1 MMDVRILSTL
11 AETIERSRE
20 LLASRESTTQVLVL
34 PLLRGLGYAVSNP
47 LELRCGEPLGF
58 ADGGSATADIA
69 IYEGDGKTLR
79 MVVDVRA
86 LGADLWSRSPLAKAV
101 GAAGL
106 RFLVVTD
113 GARYQI
119 YGDLQRPGSIDD
131 APFCAFS
138 LAGPDADYAHAS
150 ATLSRFA
157 RDAFDPGALIS
168 KAEDEALTAAL
179 RQRLMRALRA
189 PAAEPDFL
197 RWLSEGIYEGKRT
210 RPVLERLGRLAEEAV
225 TPAILGLLSE
235 DYIDALR
242 ERMQV
247 ANEIVARGALARPQ
261 APRGAEPVVIAMI
274 RKMAERAGSNPA
286 EIVHRETTNY
296 HGVGLKTPSR
306 WFVRWFDGSRRRA
319 LTTLVP
325 VEEARAL
332 VRGFV
337 VEEAPQSFGVSRVQ
351 IDDAAQIWAL
361 EALVVRSL
369 DICRRGDQLP
379 LAAAAE

>member
-1 MMDVRILSTL
+1 MDARILSTL
-11 AETIERSRE
+11 AETIESSRE

-47 LELRCGEPLGF
+47 LELRCGEPLAF
-58 ADGGSATADIA
+58 EDGGSATADIA
-69 IYEGDGKTLR
+69 IYEGDGRTLR

-86 LGADLWSRSPLAKAV
+86 LGADLWIRSPLAKAV

-119 YGDLQRPGSIDD
+119 YGDLRSPGSIDD

-138 LAGPDADYAHAS
+138 LAGADADHEHAS
-150 ATLSRFA
+150 AVLGRFS

-168 KAEDEALTAAL
+168 KAEDEALICAL
-179 RQRLMRALRA
+179 RQRLSQALRT

-210 RPVLERLGRLAEEAV
+210 RPVLERLGRLAEQAV

-242 ERMQV
+242 ERMRM
-247 ANEIVARGALARPQ
+247 ANEVVARG
-261 APRGAEPVVIAMI
+261 VI
-274 RKMAERAGSNPA
+274 S
-286 EIVHRETTNY
+286 
-296 HGVGLKTPSR
+296 
-306 WFVRWFDGSRRRA
+306 
-319 LTTLVP
+319 
-325 VEEARAL
+325 
-332 VRGFV
+332 
-337 VEEAPQSFGVSRVQ
+337 
-351 IDDAAQIWAL
+351 
-361 EALVVRSL
+361 
-369 DICRRGDQLP
+369 
-379 LAAAAE
+379 